1 MDHSKLQ
8 SYISYKLFT
17 MNYEPFAINQITVP
31 SAKTDTC
38 NPLAD
43 QKFL

>member
-1 MDHSKLQ
+1 MVHSSWQ
-8 SYISYKLFT
+8 IST